1 MKTHGLVLGKFAP
14 LHKGHQLMIE
24 TALQEM
30 DEVTVLIYHTSL
42 YHVPLAVRAGWI
54 KKLYPSIHVIEAPDG
69 PEAVSDAPEIKKLHE
84 DYILKKLNGTKI
96 THFYSSEFYG
106 EHVSKALNAT
116 DRRVDNSRVQIPISG
131 TEIRKNPFACRQFI
145 SGTVY
150 RDLIRKC
157 VFLGAPS
164 TGKTTLCE
172 ALAKEFKTQWVPEY
186 GREYWETHE
195 INHRFP
201 LAGFDEIV
209 VEHQKRE
216 ETAFLQSNQY
226 CFVDTNAMTTR
237 LFALDYHN
245 KSTELVDKLA
255 DGNAERYDI
264 FFLCG
269 DDIPYADTPDRS
281 GDQKRHEFQKIII
294 EDLQQRKIPFTILT
308 GTLAERIE
316 QVKARLLKLHIFDN

>member
-14 LHKGHQLMIE
+14 LHRGHQLMIE

-69 PEAVSDAPEIKKLHE
+69 PEAFSDAPEIKKLHE
-84 DYILKKLNGTKI
+84 EYILHKLGGTRI

-106 EHVSKALNAT
+106 DHVSKALNAI

-131 TEIRKNPFACRQFI
+131 TEIRKNPFVCRQFI
-145 SGTVY
+145 NDTVY
-150 RDLIRKC
+150 RDLICKC

-172 ALAKEFKTQWVPEY
+172 ALAKEFNTQWVPEY
-186 GREYWETHE
+186 GREYWESHE
-195 INHRFP
+195 IDHRFP
-201 LAGFDEIV
+201 LAGFDKIV

-216 ETAFLQSNQY
+216 ETAFLQSNKY

-245 KSTELVDKLA
+245 KSTELVDRLA
-255 DGNAERYDI
+255 DGNKSRYDL

-294 EDLQQRKIPFTILT
+294 EDLQQRQIPYIVLT
-308 GTLAERIE
+308 GSLSERIE
-316 QVKARLLKLHIFDN
+316 IVKSVLLQTQYF